1 MACRSRENRYFGS
14 VIVTAT
20 ELANDANGVLNRVV
34 QGGETIQVQR
44 QGKTVAQ
51 ITPAVGV
58 SREELLR
65 ALRKIRWTADES
77 RELKQAMDAASE
89 VFGYAGRD

>member
-1 MACRSRENRYFGS
+1 MACRIREDRYSGS

-20 ELANDANGVLNRVV
+20 ELANDANGVLDRVI

-44 QGKTVAQ
+44 HGKTVAQ

-65 ALRKIRWTADES
+65 ALQKIHWTEAES